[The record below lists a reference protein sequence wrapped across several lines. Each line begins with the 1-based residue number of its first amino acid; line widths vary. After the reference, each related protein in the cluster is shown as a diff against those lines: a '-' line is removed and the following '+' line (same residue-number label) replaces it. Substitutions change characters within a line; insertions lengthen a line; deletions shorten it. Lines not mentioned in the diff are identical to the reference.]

1 MRALIEDTKKLS
13 VNNNNNN
20 NNNSSSSNNSKTS
33 GTSGGGGIVKNTT
46 TTGRINRTSVTTAT
60 AKNNSSVTKTTTTNQ
75 TQLRQKQQ
83 QQQQST
89 QSATTNNKTSFT
101 NKAISSNN
109 STKQQGNCPPPAG
122 VKLRAKPQAQQKQ
135 QQQQQKLKSDNHHNN
150 NSSSTTSSAAV
161 VAPGKVDSSSTSSPG
176 KVAALSTSTKPTHGH
191 NTTSEE
197 ISGGVQDTIYLCNF
211 RVSVDGEWLCL
222 KELQDIDS
230 TPAPISASSGVLA
243 GSGGGGG
250 SSNNRNSQYSQKNKR
265 YSAGDRHSYA
275 GSGSGGGGPFEDNGI
290 FALHNFIA
298 GRRLFVDEQEHAF
311 RTNMLMAPHARESG
325 FVGVF
330 GGGGNGA
337 SNEWSNLSRDP
348 AEIERSNLVNICK
361 LVVKELLEQSV
372 RYGRMLDSD
381 HLPLQHFFIVIEHV
395 LGHGLRTKKGLL
407 GPRKELW
414 DLLQCVE
421 TYCPEAQDITAS
433 VRDLPTVR
441 THIGRARAWLRIA
454 LMQKK
459 LADYL
464 QALIEHREDALYDYY
479 EPHALMMSDEIVI
492 IMGIL
497 VGLNVIDCNLCVKE
511 EDLDSQQGVIDF
523 SLYLRSSSRNND
535 TEEESSQQQQ
545 NQSQTNMDANG
556 QGNMIAVLDQKNY
569 IEELNRHLNATVAN
583 LQAKVESLTTTNA
596 LMKEDL
602 AIARN
607 SLLALQAENQAMRQ
621 NSIANV
627 GPPSLN
633 SNQSGG
639 DNISNNSKDSNDKNA
654 VEALKNELD
663 KEKKKSVELEKELK
677 LQIALKAESDMAMK
691 LLEKDI
697 HEKQDTIVSLRLQ
710 LDEIKQI
717 NLEMYRKLQE
727 CESSL
732 KHKTEVLKKLESQKE
747 YMATTIATLE
757 QKWSNDKVNL
767 GEILK
772 TTSQTLSTQVSAS
785 EERATRAENELKK
798 EHELR
803 IALQESELQLKEKII
818 TLENQIKELSAEVQ
832 STRQLKPELEKLRHQ
847 WSEAQITLE
856 ELGIQLSESKLK
868 VSELKEKEKLQQDML
883 NNSMSSLVSAG
894 SGGAGDVQQQTA
906 TTPGAS
912 TGLWAP
918 DSITTHC
925 TSCRKEFNLTRR
937 KHHCRSCGEIFCKAC
952 SDHTLPLLNE
962 NGQVGKP
969 VRVCL
974 SCFASHK

>member
-1 MRALIEDTKKLS
+1 MRGLIEDTKKLS

-20 NNNSSSSNNSKTS
+20 NNNSSNTATTGGVVKTS
-33 GTSGGGGIVKNTT
+33 S
-46 TTGRINRTSVTTAT
+46 TSVTGGRTAR
-60 AKNNSSVTKTTTTNQ
+60 ATTTSGKVVTSSKQ
-75 TQLRQKQQ
+75 TAQQQKQKQ
-83 QQQQST
+83 SSQQSVA
-89 QSATTNNKTSFT
+89 ATTKTSFT
-101 NKAISSNN
+101 NKTMQQQSTITATNTTTNSKLGN
-109 STKQQGNCPPPAG
+109 STPTAG
-122 VKLRAKPQAQQKQ
+122 VKLRAKQQPTKQ
-135 QQQQQKLKSDNHHNN
+135 VLQKSENHNN
-150 NSSSTTSSAAV
+150 NSSLTSATGASSNSSTIALPKASHAN
-161 VAPGKVDSSSTSSPG
+161 SSSG
-176 KVAALSTSTKPTHGH
+176 GVN

-230 TPAPISASSGVLA
+230 TPAPVSASSGALN
-243 GSGGGGG
+243 SGGGGSG
-250 SSNNRNSQYSQKNKR
+250 FGQRHSQKNKR
-265 YSAGDRHSYA
+265 YSAGDRHSY
-275 GSGSGGGGPFEDNGI
+275 GGGGGAGGGAFEDNGI

-311 RTNMLMAPHARESG
+311 RTNMLTAPHARESG

-330 GGGGNGA
+330 GGGGGNGS

-464 QALIEHREDALYDYY
+464 QALIEHREDALFEYY

-535 TEEESSQQQQ
+535 NEEDSQQQQ
-545 NQSQTNMDANG
+545 AAIDANG

-633 SNQSGG
+633 SNQS
-639 DNISNNSKDSNDKNA
+639 DNSSNNSKENDKA
-654 VEALKNELD
+654 LVENLKVELD
-663 KEKKKSVELEKELK
+663 KEKKKGSELEKELK
-677 LQIALKAESDMAMK
+677 LQVALKAESDMAMK

-727 CESSL
+727 CEASL
-732 KHKTEVLKKLESQKE
+732 KHKTEVMMKLESQKE
-747 YMATTIATLE
+747 DMANTIAHLE
-757 QKWSNDKVNL
+757 QKWSNDKLNL

-772 TTSQTLSTQVSAS
+772 TTSQTLSTQVNAS
-785 EERATRAENELKK
+785 EERASRAQLDLKR

-803 IALQESELQLKEKII
+803 IALQENELQLKEKII
-818 TLENQIKELSAEVQ
+818 QLENCIKELNNEVQ
-832 STRQLKPELEKLRHQ
+832 TSKQMKAELEKVRHQ
-847 WSEAQITLE
+847 WSEAQTTLE

-868 VSELKEKEKLQQDML
+868 VSELKEKEKRQQELL
-883 NNSMSSLVSAG
+883 NTTSSILSDA
-894 SGGAGDVQQQTA
+894 QTI
-906 TTPGAS
+906 PGAP
-912 TGLWAP
+912 GIWAP
-918 DSITTHC
+918 DSIVSHC
-925 TSCRKEFNLTRR
+925 TACKKEFNLTRR
-937 KHHCRSCGEIFCKAC
+937 KHHCRSCGDIFCRAC
-952 SDHTLPLLNE
+952 SDHTLPLS
-962 NGQVGKP
+962 GKP

>member
-1 MRALIEDTKKLS
+1 
-13 VNNNNNN
+13 
-20 NNNSSSSNNSKTS
+20 
-33 GTSGGGGIVKNTT
+33 
-46 TTGRINRTSVTTAT
+46 
-60 AKNNSSVTKTTTTNQ
+60 
-75 TQLRQKQQ
+75 
-83 QQQQST
+83 
-89 QSATTNNKTSFT
+89 
-101 NKAISSNN
+101 
-109 STKQQGNCPPPAG
+109 
-122 VKLRAKPQAQQKQ
+122 
-135 QQQQQKLKSDNHHNN
+135 
-150 NSSSTTSSAAV
+150 
-161 VAPGKVDSSSTSSPG
+161 
-176 KVAALSTSTKPTHGH
+176 
-191 NTTSEE
+191 
-197 ISGGVQDTIYLCNF
+197 
-211 RVSVDGEWLCL
+211 
-222 KELQDIDS
+222 
-230 TPAPISASSGVLA
+230 
-243 GSGGGGG
+243 
-250 SSNNRNSQYSQKNKR
+250 
-265 YSAGDRHSYA
+265 
-275 GSGSGGGGPFEDNGI
+275 
-290 FALHNFIA
+290 
-298 GRRLFVDEQEHAF
+298 
-311 RTNMLMAPHARESG
+311 MLMAPHARESG

-330 GGGGNGA
+330 GGGGGNGA

-535 TEEESSQQQQ
+535 IEEENQQQQ
-545 NQSQTNMDANG
+545 QQQTNMDANG

-633 SNQSGG
+633 SNQS
-639 DNISNNSKDSNDKNA
+639 DNSSNNSKDNDKNA
-654 VEALKNELD
+654 VESLKTELD
-663 KEKKKSVELEKELK
+663 KEKKKTMELEKELK

-727 CESSL
+727 CEDELTQKGEMVARLQNKASQIGNILQSLEKKYESKMDTSMMGSSSSATGNPAEKSPTSRRQQNLQIFEALTKKHKQDIGPPMKRLHLKMDGIPPFNPNNYRKSPSATSEKFHESIPEVKTPMSAKSL
-732 KHKTEVLKKLESQKE
+732 KLCMDEGTDS
-747 YMATTIATLE
+747 ATVAENNVHNKNSDSEMLTAASLPNNNTATAAISGFYE
-757 QKWSNDKVNL
+757 
-767 GEILK
+767 
-772 TTSQTLSTQVSAS
+772 S
-785 EERATRAENELKK
+785 EEKKATPTPPPA
-798 EHELR
+798 
-803 IALQESELQLKEKII
+803 
-818 TLENQIKELSAEVQ
+818 
-832 STRQLKPELEKLRHQ
+832 
-847 WSEAQITLE
+847 
-856 ELGIQLSESKLK
+856 
-868 VSELKEKEKLQQDML
+868 
-883 NNSMSSLVSAG
+883 
-894 SGGAGDVQQQTA
+894 TA
-906 TTPGAS
+906 V
-912 TGLWAP
+912 
-918 DSITTHC
+918 
-925 TSCRKEFNLTRR
+925 N
-937 KHHCRSCGEIFCKAC
+937 
-952 SDHTLPLLNE
+952 
-962 NGQVGKP
+962 
-969 VRVCL
+969 
-974 SCFASHK
+974 